1 MSEDQV
7 NENTTT
13 EENTEVEEST
23 SDIPSYVPKKFW
35 NSELNEINVEE
46 MGASYKA
53 LEKKLGQRTDELAG
67 TIREE
72 VLADIKGQ
80 APETYEIKMPELPD
94 GVQVDVD
101 PEQPLLKWWE
111 ETARS
116 KGLSNDDFNKGIE
129 AFVNNE
135 ISGLPNRESEIN
147 LLGEN
152 ATQRI
157 ESADL
162 WAKKNLSESSYEAMA
177 NIASTAAGV
186 KAIEEIM
193 NLNKDAPIPSTETK
207 VDVSL
212 DPLDLR
218 AMMADERYWKDG
230 AKDPA
235 YIRKVTNLYEKYS
248 QKKT

>member
-1 MSEDQV
+1 MSEDQS
-7 NENTTT
+7 T
-13 EENTEVEEST
+13 ENTEAST
-23 SDIPSYVPKKFW
+23 ETEIPSYVPEKFW
-35 NSELNEINVEE
+35 NSDLNEVNVEE
-46 MGASYKA
+46 LGASYKA
-53 LEKKLGQRTDELAG
+53 LEKKLGQRTEELAG

-72 VLADIKGQ
+72 VLADISGQ
-80 APETYEIKMPELPD
+80 APEKYEMQIPELPD
-94 GVQVDVD
+94 GVQIDVD

-116 KGLSNDDFNKGIE
+116 RGLSNEDFNKGIE
-129 AFVNNE
+129 AFVQNE
-135 ISGLPNRESEIN
+135 IAGLPDRDTQLN

-162 WAKKNLSESSYEAMA
+162 WAKKNLSESSYAAIA
-177 NIASTAAGV
+177 NMASTAEGV

-193 NLNKDAPIPSTETK
+193 ALNKDAPIPTTETK
-207 VDVSL
+207 VDVQL

-218 AMMADERYWKDG
+218 SMMADERYWKDG

-235 YIRKVTNLYEKYS
+235 YIKKVSNLYEKYAN
-248 QKKT
+248 KA

>member
-1 MSEDQV
+1 MSEDQ
-7 NENTTT
+7 TT
-13 EENTEVEEST
+13 ENTETKTEEAT
-23 SDIPSYVPKKFW
+23 TDIPSYVPEKFW
-35 NSELNEINVEE
+35 NKDLNEVNVEE

-53 LEKKLGQRTDELAG
+53 LEKRLGQRTDELAG

-80 APETYEIKMPELPD
+80 APDAYEIKMPELPD

-101 PEQPLLKWWE
+101 PEQPLLQWWQ
-111 ETARS
+111 ETAKS
-116 KGLSNDDFNKGIE
+116 KGLSNEDFNKGIE
-129 AFVNNE
+129 AFVQNE
-135 ISGLPNRESEIN
+135 ISGLPDRDTQIN

-162 WAKKNLSESSYEAMA
+162 WAKKNLSESSYAAMA
-177 NIASTAAGV
+177 NIASTADGV

-193 NLNKDAPIPSTETK
+193 SLNKDAPIPSTETK
-207 VDVSL
+207 IDVSL

-218 AMMADERYWKDG
+218 SMMNDERYWKDG

-235 YIRKVTNLYEKYS
+235 YIKKVTDLYEKYAN
-248 QKKT
+248 KA

>member
-1 MSEDQV
+1 MSEDQS
-7 NENTTT
+7 T
-13 EENTEVEEST
+13 ENTEAST
-23 SDIPSYVPKKFW
+23 ETEIPSYVPEKFW
-35 NSELNEINVEE
+35 NSDLNEVNVEE
-46 MGASYKA
+46 LGASYKA
-53 LEKKLGQRTDELAG
+53 LEKKLGQRTEELAG

-72 VLADIKGQ
+72 VLADISGQ
-80 APETYEIKMPELPD
+80 APEKYEMVMPELPE
-94 GVQVDVD
+94 GVQIDVD

-116 KGLSNDDFNKGIE
+116 KGLSNEDFNKGIE
-129 AFVNNE
+129 AFVQNE
-135 ISGLPNRESEIN
+135 IAGLPDRDTQLN

-162 WAKKNLSESSYEAMA
+162 WAKKNLSESSYAAIA
-177 NIASTAAGV
+177 NMASTAEGV

-193 NLNKDAPIPSTETK
+193 ALNKDAPIPTTETK
-207 VDVSL
+207 VDVQL

-218 AMMADERYWKDG
+218 SMMADERYWKDG

-235 YIRKVTNLYEKYS
+235 YIKKVSDLYEKYAN
-248 QKKT
+248 KA

>member
-1 MSEDQV
+1 MSEDQST
-7 NENTTT
+7 ENKEAST
-13 EENTEVEEST
+13 ETSTETE
-23 SDIPSYVPKKFW
+23 IPSYVPEKFW
-35 NSELNEINVEE
+35 NSDLNEVNVEE
-46 MGASYKA
+46 LGASYKA
-53 LEKKLGQRTDELAG
+53 LEKKLGQRTEELAG

-72 VLADIKGQ
+72 VLADISGQ
-80 APETYEIKMPELPD
+80 APEKYEMVMPELPE
-94 GVQVDVD
+94 GVQIDVD

-116 KGLSNDDFNKGIE
+116 RGLSNEDFNKGIE
-129 AFVNNE
+129 AFVQNE
-135 ISGLPNRESEIN
+135 IAGLPDRDTQLN

-162 WAKKNLSESSYEAMA
+162 WAKKNLSESSYAAIA
-177 NIASTAAGV
+177 NMASTAEGV

-193 NLNKDAPIPSTETK
+193 ALNKDAPIPTTETK
-207 VDVSL
+207 VDVQL

-218 AMMADERYWKDG
+218 SMMADERYWKDG

-235 YIRKVTNLYEKYS
+235 YIKKVSDLYEKYAD
-248 QKKT
+248 KA

>member
-1 MSEDQV
+1 MSEDQS
-7 NENTTT
+7 T
-13 EENTEVEEST
+13 ENTEAST
-23 SDIPSYVPKKFW
+23 ETEIPSYVPEKFW
-35 NSELNEINVEE
+35 NSDLNEVNVEE
-46 MGASYKA
+46 LGASYKA
-53 LEKKLGQRTDELAG
+53 LEKKLGQRTEELAG

-72 VLADIKGQ
+72 VLADLSGQ
-80 APETYEIKMPELPD
+80 APEKYEMVMPELPD
-94 GVQVDVD
+94 GVQIDVD

-116 KGLSNDDFNKGIE
+116 KGLSNEDFNRGIE
-129 AFVNNE
+129 AFVQNE
-135 ISGLPNRESEIN
+135 IAGLPDRDTQLN

-162 WAKKNLSESSYEAMA
+162 WAKKNLSESSYAAIA
-177 NIASTAAGV
+177 NMASTAEGV

-193 NLNKDAPIPSTETK
+193 ALNKDAPIPTTETK
-207 VDVSL
+207 IDVQL

-218 AMMADERYWKDG
+218 SMMADERYWKDG

-235 YIRKVTNLYEKYS
+235 YIKKVSELYEKYAN
-248 QKKT
+248 KA